1 MNLLATLK
9 GSLLES
15 CFPAAWSLAQWDR
28 CVADDPNAIFDRQ
41 TKSHQGDLTGVL
53 CTR

>member
-15 CFPAAWSLAQWDR
+15 CFPRRLELGAVGSLRGRRPKCHLRQ
-28 CVADDPNAIFDRQ
+28 ADKIAP
-41 TKSHQGDLTGVL
+41 G
-53 CTR
+53 